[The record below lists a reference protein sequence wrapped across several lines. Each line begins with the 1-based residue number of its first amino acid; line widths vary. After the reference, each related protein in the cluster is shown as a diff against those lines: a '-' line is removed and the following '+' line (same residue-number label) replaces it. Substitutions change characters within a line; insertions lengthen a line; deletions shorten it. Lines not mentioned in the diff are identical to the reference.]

1 MSRDQLVDLLRHVRD
16 GLRRLD
22 PTWCELNDQQ
32 QISDEELD
40 EIIGEVEEACEE
52 IES

>member
-1 MSRDQLVDLLRHVRD
+1 MSPAIELLVQVRD

-22 PTWCELNDQQ
+22 PAWCELNDQQ

-40 EIIGEVEEACEE
+40 CLIGEVEDFMADARPE
-52 IES
+52 